1 MHGAGP
7 INRLLFSWCWP
18 LVKLGASRPLELSDV
33 WASVEE
39 DSVEVNAELFDRY
52 WRRHCP
58 SLVRAL
64 YVMYWKPFLLCGVM
78 QAASAVLDF
87 LGPVML
93 GKFVE
98 LASQDDDPAA
108 SSQRTLEGL
117 GYVVALT
124 VGRGMSAFLQQHTQF
139 LISRLGLRVSGGLKS
154 GVYTK
159 LLRLSA
165 EERQARSAGDMVNLL
180 TVDVQRVVGAATG
193 LWNAL
198 VLPAQ
203 IVVAMLLLWNVMGAS
218 MLAGLLGMVGI
229 LGINYVIA
237 DYTKTVTKDLM
248 EQKDARMK
256 ATTEML
262 NGMRQI
268 KMAAQELR
276 FRDSIL
282 KLREVELDL
291 IWRQLLLGALNIFL
305 LWMAPLLISVS
316 SFAAYTLWAGR
327 VMAPSKVFTA
337 LALFRL
343 LQEPLRSLPGFVM
356 QLVQAWVSL
365 DRLALFL
372 VAHELQRVQEAG
384 AIGQQDAMPTAPRHR
399 PLASSSSSPASAG
412 TLPAMAR
419 HASNCSTANAR
430 RTKAGGDGESVGA
443 HQAGDTVNIAAGARD
458 VVGARERRRGGGGGG
473 AARAKVGAQTEVNQW
488 IKGQVVLKDVEFSW
502 FDPKTEEERRKKLQ
516 EDQKK
521 LKEKKKMEEI
531 ERREAKRKELRISRQ
546 GVRQSGLIPVSPDV
560 SFHRPQQPAQEANG
574 VRVGVSREAGE
585 AEPAQPHDSTTAAR
599 GEASQDGDKGPV
611 LKIQGDVTIPAGTLT
626 LVIGRV
632 GSGKSSLLHAV
643 AGQLNH
649 APLGSASASQRR
661 IGGKGKMSNH
671 LNGLKPSID
680 SAGPKSAP
688 RQSGDRRGGM
698 VVVGGNV
705 ALCCQT
711 PWIQNLTIRDNI
723 VKFQCA
729 ATDVSEGDD
738 EQHGDA
744 RGHDQPETEGTDEE
758 RYARV
763 VRACQLQDDFEQLPA
778 GDETEIG
785 EKGVTLSGGQ
795 KWRVSL
801 ARAAYS
807 PAPILALDDPLSA
820 LDARVAVRV
829 FDDLIVGFLG
839 QRTRLVA
846 TNQLEHALNA
856 RVDSL
861 LVLDGQE
868 GRLTKIAGRASGA
881 SCRDIVTA
889 LQRLSFHLPEQ
900 AVEKALKA
908 EATESR
914 AGAPLAED
922 VTSASK
928 PESAATSKAAGG
940 GGGALVQEEER
951 ETGKVSPEVYI
962 KYLRAVGGWQVAFLL
977 LGIQTI
983 WQLMQ
988 VGSGRL

>member
-1 MHGAGP
+1 
-7 INRLLFSWCWP
+7 
-18 LVKLGASRPLELSDV
+18 V

-98 LASQDDDPAA
+98 LASQDDDPTA
-108 SSQRTLEGL
+108 SAQRTLEGL
-117 GYVVALT
+117 GYVAALT

-372 VAHELQRVQEAG
+372 VAHELQRVREAE
-384 AIGQQDAMPTAPRHR
+384 AIGHQDIMPTAARHR
-399 PLASSSSSPASAG
+399 PLASTSPASAE
-412 TLPAMAR
+412 TLPANAR
-419 HASNCSTANAR
+419 HASNCSTTNAR

-458 VVGARERRRGGGGGG
+458 IVGARERRRGGGGG
-473 AARAKVGAQTEVNQW
+473 AARVKVGTQTEVNQW

-502 FDPKTEEERRKKLQ
+502 FDPKTEEERSKKLE
-516 EDQKK
+516 EDKKK
-521 LKEKKKMEEI
+521 LREKKKMDEI
-531 ERREAKRKELRISRQ
+531 ERREAKRRELRISRQ
-546 GVRQSGLIPVSPDV
+546 GQRQSGLIPVSPDV
-560 SFHRPQQPAQEANG
+560 SFHRPQQPAQGANG
-574 VRVGVSREAGE
+574 ARVGVSREAGE
-585 AEPAQPHDSTTAAR
+585 AGPAQPHDSTTAAR

-661 IGGKGKMSNH
+661 IGAGADGKGKMSNH

-688 RQSGDRRGGM
+688 RQSGYRRGGL

-705 ALCCQT
+705 ALCGQT

-729 ATDVSEGDD
+729 ATDVSEGED

-744 RGHDQPETEGTDEE
+744 LAHDQPETEGTDEE
-758 RYARV
+758 RYVRV
-763 VRACQLQDDFEQLPA
+763 VRACQLQDDFEQMPA

-829 FDDLIVGFLG
+829 FDELIVGFLG

-856 RVDSL
+856 HVDSL
-861 LVLDGQE
+861 LVLDGQ
-868 GRLTKIAGRASGA
+868 GGHLTKIAGRASGA

-900 AVEKALKA
+900 AVDKALKA
-908 EATESR
+908 EAAESS

-922 VTSASK
+922 ATSGSK
-928 PESAATSKAAGG
+928 PETAATAKTAGG

-988 VGSGRL
+988 VGSKP

>member
-1 MHGAGP
+1 M
-7 INRLLFSWCWP
+7 
-18 LVKLGASRPLELSDV
+18 
-33 WASVEE
+33 
-39 DSVEVNAELFDRY
+39 
-52 WRRHCP
+52 
-58 SLVRAL
+58 
-64 YVMYWKPFLLCGVM
+64 
-78 QAASAVLDF
+78 
-87 LGPVML
+87 
-93 GKFVE
+93 
-98 LASQDDDPAA
+98 
-108 SSQRTLEGL
+108 
-117 GYVVALT
+117 
-124 VGRGMSAFLQQHTQF
+124 
-139 LISRLGLRVSGGLKS
+139 
-154 GVYTK
+154 
-159 LLRLSA
+159 
-165 EERQARSAGDMVNLL
+165 
-180 TVDVQRVVGAATG
+180 
-193 LWNAL
+193 
-198 VLPAQ
+198 
-203 IVVAMLLLWNVMGAS
+203 
-218 MLAGLLGMVGI
+218 
-229 LGINYVIA
+229 
-237 DYTKTVTKDLM
+237 
-248 EQKDARMK
+248 
-256 ATTEML
+256 
-262 NGMRQI
+262 
-268 KMAAQELR
+268 
-276 FRDSIL
+276 
-282 KLREVELDL
+282 
-291 IWRQLLLGALNIFL
+291 
-305 LWMAPLLISVS
+305 
-316 SFAAYTLWAGR
+316 
-327 VMAPSKVFTA
+327 
-337 LALFRL
+337 
-343 LQEPLRSLPGFVM
+343 
-356 QLVQAWVSL
+356 
-365 DRLALFL
+365 
-372 VAHELQRVQEAG
+372 
-384 AIGQQDAMPTAPRHR
+384 
-399 PLASSSSSPASAG
+399 
-412 TLPAMAR
+412 
-419 HASNCSTANAR
+419 
-430 RTKAGGDGESVGA
+430 
-443 HQAGDTVNIAAGARD
+443 
-458 VVGARERRRGGGGGG
+458 
-473 AARAKVGAQTEVNQW
+473 KVGTQTEVNQW

-502 FDPKTEEERRKKLQ
+502 FDPKTEEERSKKLE

-521 LKEKKKMEEI
+521 LREKEKMEQI
-531 ERREAKRKELRISRQ
+531 ERREAKRRELRISRQ
-546 GVRQSGLIPVSPDV
+546 GQRQAGLIPVSPDV
-560 SFHRPQQPAQEANG
+560 SFHRPQQSAQGAKG
-574 VRVGVSREAGE
+574 ARVGVNREAGE
-585 AEPAQPHDSTTAAR
+585 AGPAQPHDSTTAAR

-661 IGGKGKMSNH
+661 IGAGADGKGKMSNH

-688 RQSGDRRGGM
+688 RQSGYRRGGL

-705 ALCCQT
+705 ALCGQT

-729 ATDVSEGDD
+729 ATDVSEGED

-744 RGHDQPETEGTDEE
+744 LAHDQPETEGTDEE
-758 RYARV
+758 RYVRV
-763 VRACQLQDDFEQLPA
+763 VRACQLQDDFEQMPA

-829 FDDLIVGFLG
+829 FDELIVGFLG

-861 LVLDGQE
+861 MVLEGQA

-881 SCRDIVTA
+881 SCHDIVTA
-889 LQRLSFHLPEQ
+889 LQRLGFHLPEQ

-908 EATESR
+908 EAAESS

-922 VTSASK
+922 ATSGSK
-928 PESAATSKAAGG
+928 PETAATAKTAGG

-988 VGSGRL
+988 VGSKP